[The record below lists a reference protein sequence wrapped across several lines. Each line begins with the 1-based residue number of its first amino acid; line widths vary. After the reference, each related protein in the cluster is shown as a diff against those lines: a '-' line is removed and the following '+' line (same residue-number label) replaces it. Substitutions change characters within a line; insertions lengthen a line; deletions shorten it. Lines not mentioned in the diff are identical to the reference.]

1 MKRLIF
7 FLLLSTFGFGQV
19 MYIGPLNS
27 PAIDP
32 SSCIPSNQGQTG
44 LCFASDGVHVS
55 IAGQP
60 FGAPLPASG
69 PPGLNATI
77 TLGSVTSGVSAGIT
91 NTGTPQN
98 AVLNFVLPQGPPGT
112 GFSKGTILT
121 YTKTE
126 TCGGSTGTIKSGYT
140 NTCTGT
146 LTITSIQ

>member
-98 AVLNFVLPQGPPGT
+98 AVLNFVLPQGPPGLI
-112 GFSKGTILT
+112 KGNTVLG
-121 YTKTE
+121 
-126 TCGGSTGTIKSGYT
+126 GGSLTCAPQKGSTVASGFICNFT
-140 NTCTGT
+140 N
-146 LTITSIQ
+146 LTFLVTSIQ